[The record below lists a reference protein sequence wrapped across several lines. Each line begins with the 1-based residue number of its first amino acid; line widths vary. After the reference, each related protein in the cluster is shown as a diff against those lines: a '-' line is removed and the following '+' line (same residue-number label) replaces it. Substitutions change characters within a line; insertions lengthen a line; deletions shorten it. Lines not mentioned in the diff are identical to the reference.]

1 MSTLQFK
8 SIRVFVR
15 FGHCGIWIR
24 MANETADVEADR
36 QMFRDI
42 GVTRRSTCSQWS
54 PTGQP
59 LTMGLGSVFYWKML
73 NLICFPQCRIQ
84 KREQNIQKV
93 LLELSDFYETS
104 VCKNLFVFI
113 ITWDKQ
119 FTQNCNAIFT
129 HVYYKLWY
137 YEFLLSCK
145 VRKILKRAFKLVS
158 IWKCENGSDS
168 AMLH

>member
-73 NLICFPQCRIQ
+73 NLICFPQRRIQ

-93 LLELSDFYETS
+93 LLELSDLCFM
-104 VCKNLFVFI
+104 KHLFVFLSLHETNSSHKI
-113 ITWDKQ
+113 AMSYSPTCITNFDIMNFFFPVKSER
-119 FTQNCNAIFT
+119 F
-129 HVYYKLWY
+129 
-137 YEFLLSCK
+137 
-145 VRKILKRAFKLVS
+145 
-158 IWKCENGSDS
+158 
-168 AMLH
+168 